1 MKRILCMAMTF
12 LLAVMMLPQTGYA
25 AVDEGL
31 EKVLVTAR
39 QKYDI
44 PDDAEFNYSVYQ
56 REQGSKVWNL
66 HWTSRIRMPA
76 PLISRCLR
84 TVR

>member
-56 REQGSKVWNL
+56 RNRAARCGTFIGQAG
-66 HWTSRIRMPA
+66 IRMPA
-76 PLISRCLR
+76 P
-84 TVR
+84 